1 MYQFLF
7 MADAYRGFLCVCA
20 FQIPPNQIY
29 IMIAFSNTLREYR
42 INEQRVFPRLV
53 CNGESLHQFAM
64 SHGADRTAKKIGRFL
79 PGKVTISDMAMIPE
93 EEKLYVSFR

>member
-1 MYQFLF
+1 
-7 MADAYRGFLCVCA
+7 
-20 FQIPPNQIY
+20 
-29 IMIAFSNTLREYR
+29 
-42 INEQRVFPRLV
+42 
-53 CNGESLHQFAM
+53 M